1 MHREVGGE
9 LDGADEVEH
18 DAAAG
23 VSFETV
29 HDDDDGF
36 TVNK

>member
-1 MHREVGGE
+1 MHREVGCE
-9 LDGADEVEH
+9 LDGADEIEH

-29 HDDDDGF
+29 HDDDEWF
-36 TVNK
+36 YSK